1 MIRFGRILALAG
13 FMLGSGEAISTGSPT
28 PEGDWIGWH
37 CRPTTGFPSCTLQRV
52 GLQNHVLATASP
64 VDAGNQ
70 PGPLTLSRDG
80 QILYSAGTQLH
91 AWDAHTLKVQWTTPV
106 VTPDRFTGR
115 EISPLALSPDG
126 RSLAVAGSGPGEV
139 KVRDAASGRV
149 QQTIAHPRASQAT
162 QDTAWSLTVTALAY
176 DPTGRFLAIGSRV
189 GGLRLHDLVTGQERR
204 LTGRCGQ
211 VSPPFVT
218 AHRGAVDALVWTGPT
233 TLVST
238 ANDET
243 MRRWETTTGRET
255 ACLSI
260 PGGIRGLQAL
270 SGGRLLA
277 LSATSATLVDGRT
290 FQRVA
295 RLGPLTRALSEL
307 SVLDHTVRLSDTLQ
321 DRSWNLETG
330 QEIDLHGPPLATSTQ
345 QGVQVQVGPDM
356 RVTVVRNGHTQTLSP
371 PAVPPSNFDGSGF
384 PDGWRLELS
393 GPVLTVTAKSSISTG
408 IMDTAEVLNIY
419 RWNLPTGR
427 LERCDTTGTAG
438 TWRDRACPGPRQP
451 R

>member
-1 MIRFGRILALAG
+1 MIRFGRVLALAG
-13 FMLGSGEAISTGSPT
+13 FLLGSGEAVSTGSPT

-37 CRPTTGFPSCTLQRV
+37 CRPSAGFPSCALQRV
-52 GLQNHVLATASP
+52 GLHEQVLATASP
-64 VDAGNQ
+64 LEAGNQ

-80 QILYSAGTQLH
+80 QILYSAGTRLH
-91 AWDAHTLKVQWTTPV
+91 AWDAHTLKVQWTRPLV
-106 VTPDRFTGR
+106 PPDRFTGR
-115 EISPLALSPDG
+115 EASPLALSPDG

-139 KVRDAASGRV
+139 EVRDAASGQR

-162 QDTAWSLTVTALAY
+162 QDNAWSLTVTALAY
-176 DPTGRFLAIGSRV
+176 GPTGRLLAIGSRA
-189 GGLRLHDLVTGQERR
+189 GGLRLHDLVTGQERL

-218 AHRGAVDALVWTGPT
+218 AHRGAVNALVWTGPT

-243 MRRWETTTGRET
+243 MRRWETTAGRET
-255 ACLSI
+255 TCLSI

-290 FQRVA
+290 FRRVA
-295 RLGPLTRALSEL
+295 RLGPLPRALSEL
-307 SVLDHTVRLSDTLQ
+307 SVLDHTVQLSDNLR

-330 QEIDLHGPPLATSTQ
+330 QEIDLHGPPLTTWKQ

-356 RVTVVRNGHTQTLSP
+356 RVTVVRNGYTRTLSP

-384 PDGWRLELS
+384 PTGWQVELS
-393 GPVLTVTAKSSISTG
+393 GPVLSVMAKSSISTG
-408 IMDTAEVLNIY
+408 IMDTADILNVY
-419 RWNLPTGR
+419 RWNLNTGR
-427 LERCDTTGTAG
+427 MERCDTTSTVG
-438 TWRDRACPGPRQP
+438 TWRDRACPGPRQT